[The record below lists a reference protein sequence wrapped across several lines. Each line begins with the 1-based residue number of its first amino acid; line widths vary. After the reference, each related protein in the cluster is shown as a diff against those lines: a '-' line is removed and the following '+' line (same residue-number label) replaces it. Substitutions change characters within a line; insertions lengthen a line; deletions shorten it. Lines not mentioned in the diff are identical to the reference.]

1 MRHPMSS
8 RAGKTRRSLAHWPHR
23 LFASAGVV
31 AVAAWLA
38 VPSYAA
44 RFIAT
49 PEASTMPSGKYSL
62 WQFVLHESRSTDD
75 IRLLNRIDVGLSDR
89 LELGVFIIN
98 PRDKPTDTWVNL
110 QFKVLQEADSRPVVS
125 VGVWDAAEI
134 SQFSGEST
142 GGSFFVAAGKT
153 FKPHVD
159 SWSPPHLK
167 VSIAAGTNRLN
178 GLFGGFD
185 LRAVKNTGVMV
196 ELAPANLR
204 LPGTC
209 AVDAGLY
216 QWFGEHWRGRVSYM
230 GGNPMLDVFYT
241 STIGK

>member
-1 MRHPMSS
+1 MHAIQSWW
-8 RAGKTRRSLAHWPHR
+8 RRSGL
-23 LFASAGVV
+23 
-31 AVAAWLA
+31 VAAALVVLA
-38 VPSYAA
+38 GSLAGPSSAA
-44 RFIAT
+44 RFLAT

-62 WQFVLHESRSTDD
+62 WQFALHESRSTDD
-75 IRLLNRIDVGLSDR
+75 IRLLNRIDVGLTDR

-110 QFKVLQEADSRPVVS
+110 QLKVFQETDSRPVVS

-134 SQFSGEST
+134 RDFSGERT

-178 GLFGGFD
+178 GIFGGFD
-185 LRAVKNTGVMV
+185 LRVVKNTGVMA
-196 ELAPANLR
+196 ELAPAHLR
-204 LPGTC
+204 LPKTH

-216 QWFGEHWRGRVSYM
+216 QWFGEHWRGRVSYL